1 MRTLTLLMVFF
12 LLAIQI
18 QTEPHQRRAEA
29 VLNQVQLGED
39 DQDTSILEGMK
50 VLLFKI
56 QINEVS
62 MLEIEQRRS
71 MEMSSE
77 IRLAMGA

>member
-18 QTEPHQRRAEA
+18 QAEPHQRRAEA
-29 VLNQVQLGED
+29 VLDQVQLGED

-56 QINEVS
+56 QINDVS
-62 MLEIEQRRS
+62 MLGI
-71 MEMSSE
+71 
-77 IRLAMGA
+77 GAEKKNGDEF